1 MDKEV
6 IMNRKV
12 FLAIM
17 LFMALGMIGLLGQ
30 PASTQGPEGAVLT
43 GVWSWHVVL
52 PPAMFG
58 PNAGMPSVVTF
69 HNDGTVFWSDGLAFG
84 GLPLAY
90 GPYTYTPFY
99 GVWERTGPHEFRL
112 TFLPCASTGQM
123 DYSPASCAY
132 GRSSLLQMILTI
144 SPGRITWITLACPTP
159 LTCPNPLTAPNASWV
174 PWPTGPI
181 SFHAARISVVPY

>member
-1 MDKEV
+1 MK
-6 IMNRKV
+6 RKV
-12 FLAIM
+12 FLAGA

-43 GVWSWHVVL
+43 GVWYWQCVL

-58 PNAGMPSVVTF
+58 PNAVVPSLYTF
-69 HNDGTVFWSDGLAFG
+69 HNDGTVTASNSLAFG

-90 GPYTYTPFY
+90 SPYTYTPFY
-99 GVWERTGPHEFRL
+99 GVWERTGPHEFTMTILSLRFYRTPGDFAGIL
-112 TFLPCASTGQM
+112 SGILRSRTTITFADDFDHLAGTEHVDS
-123 DYSPASCAY
+123 
-132 GRSSLLQMILTI
+132 
-144 SPGRITWITLACPTP
+144 LACPTP
-159 LTCPNPLTAPNASWV
+159 LTCPDPLLAPAASWV